1 MVNSQPSQWTSAQK
15 NVVIASFLGWT
26 LDAFDFFLMI
36 FVLSDIVTE
45 FHTTMEKMAMAITL
59 TLAMRPVGALIFG
72 RLADRFG
79 RRPVLMIDIA
89 LYSALEF
96 LSAFSPNI
104 TVLLILRA
112 LFGVAMG
119 GEWGIGSALTIES
132 VPEKARGWVSGLL
145 QSGYSTGYLLASI
158 VFGLFYQSIGW
169 RGLFMMGV
177 IPALLVLYIR
187 RNVPESPM
195 WHQARQQPKQAFHT
209 VLMQHWKLA
218 LFTILLM
225 TCFNFFSHGSQ
236 DLYPTFL
243 EVQHKFDVHTVSMI
257 AITYNIGAILGTITF
272 GAFSESIGRR
282 KAILTAAL
290 LSLIILPFWALS
302 TTWIAL
308 IISAFLM
315 QFFVQGAWG
324 VIPVY
329 LNELSPPDIRATF
342 PGLMYQLGNFLAS
355 ANATLQVFI
364 AMQFSGN
371 YSYALFIVEGLA
383 ALSIALLML
392 MVCRFSFVANR
403 MQKINSVK

>member
-1 MVNSQPSQWTSAQK
+1 MSTQSTQWTAAQK

-36 FVLSDIVTE
+36 FVMADIVTE
-45 FHTTMEKMAMAITL
+45 FHTTMEKTAMAITL

-72 RLADRFG
+72 RLADRYG

-89 LYSALEF
+89 LYSLLEF

-132 VPEKARGWVSGLL
+132 IPEKSRGWVSGLL

-169 RGLFMMGV
+169 RGLFMLGV

-195 WHQARQQPKQAFHT
+195 WHEAHQQPKQPFHL

-225 TCFNFFSHGSQ
+225 TAFNFFSHGSQ

-243 EVQHKFDVHTVSMI
+243 EVQHKFDVRTVSMI

-272 GAFSESIGRR
+272 GTISESIGRR

-290 LSLIILPFWALS
+290 LSLLVLPFWALS
-302 TTWIAL
+302 TTWLAL
-308 IISAFLM
+308 IVSAFFM
-315 QFFVQGAWG
+315 QFLVQGAWG

-355 ANATLQVFI
+355 VNAPLQVLI
-364 AMQFSGN
+364 AMYFAGH
-371 YSYALFIVEGLA
+371 YSYALMMVEGSA
-383 ALSIALLML
+383 AFLIAVLML
-392 MVCRFSFVANR
+392 LSYRFAFVANR
-403 MQKINSVK
+403 LKSQV